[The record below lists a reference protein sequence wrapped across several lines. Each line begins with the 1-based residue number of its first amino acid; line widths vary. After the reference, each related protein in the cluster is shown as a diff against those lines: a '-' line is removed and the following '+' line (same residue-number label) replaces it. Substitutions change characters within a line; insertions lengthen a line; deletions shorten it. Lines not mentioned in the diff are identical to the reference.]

1 LRARIARNDRPARQQ
16 GDANLSVKLRA
27 SDQLEMPNELK
38 DVQYARLAE
47 YKSADALVEWVVSNI
62 RS

>member
-1 LRARIARNDRPARQQ
+1 
-16 GDANLSVKLRA
+16 
-27 SDQLEMPNELK
+27 LEMPNELK
-38 DVQYARLAE
+38 DIQYARLAE